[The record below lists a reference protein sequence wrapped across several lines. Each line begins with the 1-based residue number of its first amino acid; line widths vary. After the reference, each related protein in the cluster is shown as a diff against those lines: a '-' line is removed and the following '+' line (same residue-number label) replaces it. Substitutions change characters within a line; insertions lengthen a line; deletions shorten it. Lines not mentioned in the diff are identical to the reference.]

1 MSDLR
6 GLRVMAVHAHPD
18 DEALWTGG
26 LLAHLSRRGADV
38 RVVTCTLG
46 EQGEVIGEPMQ
57 GLIAD
62 EADMLGGF
70 RYRELEDSLRILG
83 VNGVHHRPCVLGGVG
98 RWRDSGMV
106 GTPSADHPR
115 AFVKSGQQA
124 VDALKA
130 LMSDFCPDIVVT
142 YGPDGGYGHPD
153 HIRAHEITHAA
164 VAELPHTSAP
174 ELGGEASGEVPG
186 DDEDLFS
193 AVLAR
198 RHGGRETYADH
209 GIPDPVVFWAVRG
222 ETALKQAG
230 RAISRIPDGWVAPGG
245 MDFSFADDAAGAVDS
260 ASPEKT
266 PGKITEPDLAFV
278 PDDLVD
284 VAVQLSD
291 ADIEVQANAMAAH
304 ATQLWIADGRQSWI
318 NPESAWAV
326 SDPIVAPKVFALSN
340 CIAQPLMREEHYV
353 VAYGGSGPWAKTTP
367 ARYAY
372 DSSAVRARGRSAF
385 SLDQTDEG
393 AEHDT
398 SEQSG
403 RRR

>member
-130 LMSDFCPDIVVT
+130 LMSEFGPDIVVT

-164 VAELPHTSAP
+164 VAELPHGSAP
-174 ELGGEASGEVPG
+174 KLGG
-186 DDEDLFS
+186 DNTDLFS

-198 RHGGRETYADH
+198 RHGGREISADH
-209 GIPDPVVFWAVRG
+209 GIPDPVVLWAVRG
-222 ETALKQAG
+222 ETALKRAG
-230 RAISRIPDGWVAPGG
+230 RAISGIPDGWVAPSG
-245 MDFSFADDAAGAVDS
+245 MEFSFADDAAGAVDS

-266 PGKITEPDLAFV
+266 PDKITEPDLAFV
-278 PDDLVD
+278 PDELVD
-284 VAVQLSD
+284 FSAQLTD
-291 ADIEVQANAMAAH
+291 ADIEAQANAMAAH
-304 ATQLWIADGRQSWI
+304 ATQLWIADGRQSWT

-326 SDPIVAPKVFALSN
+326 SDPTVVPKVFALSN
-340 CIAQPLMREEHYV
+340 RIAQPLMREEHYV

-372 DSSAVRARGRSAF
+372 DSSVVHARGRSAF
-385 SLDQTDEG
+385 LLDQTDEG

-403 RRR
+403 QRR

>member
-115 AFVKSGQQA
+115 AFVKSGSQA

-130 LMSDFCPDIVVT
+130 LMSKFCPDIVVT

-153 HIRAHEITHAA
+153 HVRAHEITHAA
-164 VAELPHTSAP
+164 VAELPHGSAP
-174 ELGGEASGEVPG
+174 ELGG

-198 RHGGRETYADH
+198 RHGGRETSADH
-209 GIPDPVVFWAVRG
+209 GIPDSVVLWAVRG

-230 RAISRIPDGWVAPGG
+230 RAISRIPDGWVSPSG
-245 MDFSFADDAAGAVDS
+245 MEFSFVDDAARAVDS

-266 PGKITEPDLAFV
+266 PDKITEPDLAFV

-284 VAVQLSD
+284 LAVQLSD
-291 ADIEVQANAMAAH
+291 ADIEAQANAMAAH
-304 ATQLWIADGRQSWI
+304 ATQLWIADGRQSWT

-326 SDPIVAPKVFALSN
+326 SDPTVAPKVFALSN
-340 CIAQPLMREEHYV
+340 RITQPLMREEHYV

-372 DSSAVRARGRSAF
+372 DSSVVRARGRSAF

-393 AEHDT
+393 AEHDA

-403 RRR
+403 QCR

>member
-83 VNGVHHRPCVLGGVG
+83 VNGVHHRPCLLGGVG

-142 YGPDGGYGHPD
+142 YGSDGGYGHPD

-164 VAELPHTSAP
+164 VAELPHGSAP
-174 ELGGEASGEVPG
+174 ELGG

-198 RHGGRETYADH
+198 RHGGRETSADH
-209 GIPDPVVFWAVRG
+209 GIPDPVVLWAVRG
-222 ETALKQAG
+222 ETGLKQAG
-230 RAISRIPDGWVAPGG
+230 RAISRIPDGWVSPSG
-245 MDFSFADDAAGAVDS
+245 MEFSFVDDAARTVDS

-266 PGKITEPDLAFV
+266 PDKITEPDLAFV

-284 VAVQLSD
+284 LVVQLSD
-291 ADIEVQANAMAAH
+291 VDIEAQANAMAAH
-304 ATQLWIADGRQSWI
+304 ATQLWIADGRQSWT

-326 SDPIVAPKVFALSN
+326 SDPTVAPKVFALSN
-340 CIAQPLMREEHYV
+340 RITQPLMREEHYV

-367 ARYAY
+367 APSAY
-372 DSSAVRARGRSAF
+372 DSSVVRARGRSAF
-385 SLDQTDEG
+385 SLDQTDGG

-403 RRR
+403 ERR

>member
-98 RWRDSGMV
+98 CWRDSGMV

-130 LMSDFCPDIVVT
+130 LMSEFCPDIVVT

-174 ELGGEASGEVPG
+174 ELGG
-186 DDEDLFS
+186 DNTDLFS

-198 RHGGRETYADH
+198 RHGGRETSADH
-209 GIPDPVVFWAVRG
+209 GIPDPVVLWAVRG

-230 RAISRIPDGWVAPGG
+230 RAISRIPDGWVAPSGT
-245 MDFSFADDAAGAVDS
+245 DFSFVDGAAGAVDS
-260 ASPEKT
+260 ASSEKT
-266 PGKITEPDLAFV
+266 PDKITEPDLAFV

-284 VAVQLSD
+284 LAVQLSD
-291 ADIEVQANAMAAH
+291 ADIEAQANAMAAH
-304 ATQLWIADGRQSWI
+304 ATQLWIADGRQSWT

-326 SDPIVAPKVFALSN
+326 SDPTVAPKVFALSN
-340 CIAQPLMREEHYV
+340 RIAQPLMREEHYV

-372 DSSAVRARGRSAF
+372 DSSVVRARGRSAF
-385 SLDQTDEG
+385 SLDQADEG
-393 AEHDT
+393 AAHDT

-403 RRR
+403 QRR

>member
-38 RVVTCTLG
+38 CVVTCTLG

-83 VNGVHHRPCVLGGVG
+83 VNGVHHRPCVLGGAG
-98 RWRDSGMV
+98 RWRDSGMA

-115 AFVKSGQQA
+115 AFVNSGQQA

-130 LMSDFCPDIVVT
+130 LMREFCPDIVVT

-164 VAELPHTSAP
+164 VSGLPHTSTPALTD
-174 ELGGEASGEVPG
+174 ELPG
-186 DDEDLFS
+186 DGMDLFS

-198 RHGGRETYADH
+198 RQGGRETSMDQS
-209 GIPDPVVFWAVRG
+209 IPDPVVLWTVRG
-222 ETALKQAG
+222 ETALKRAG
-230 RAISRIPDGWVAPGG
+230 HTISRIPEGWVYPSG
-245 MDFSFADDAAGAVDS
+245 MNFSFSDDVTGAGDAASSDT
-260 ASPEKT
+260 T
-266 PGKITEPDLAFV
+266 PDEFTEPDLAFV
-278 PDDLVD
+278 PDELVD
-284 VAVQLSD
+284 LAVQLSD
-291 ADIEVQANAMAAH
+291 ADSQAQVNAMGAH
-304 ATQLWIADGRQSWI
+304 ATQLWIADGRQSWM

-326 SDPIVAPKVFALSN
+326 SDPAVVPKVFALSN
-340 CIAQPLMREEHYV
+340 RIAQPLMRKEHYV
-353 VAYGGSGPWAKTTP
+353 VAYGGRGPWEKTTP
-367 ARYAY
+367 ARDAY
-372 DSSAVRARGRSAF
+372 DSSVVRARGRSAF
-385 SLDQTDEG
+385 SLDQPHEG
-393 AEHDT
+393 EEYDA
-398 SEQSG
+398 SERPGQ
-403 RRR
+403 RR